1 MRKGV
6 SIIQCPQSIQL
17 LNEEA
22 ELIQR
27 IRNET
32 NKKNLDNISRTRAY
46 LDYYLEHPDM
56 IWSFLAS
63 MVSRNG
69 GYNMCDLQGE
79 WFPRMI
85 DPVIR
90 QRLFLT
96 YERANW
102 LIFRDAYSQLL
113 LYSYSTMANTP
124 MFHLLKFLDV
134 SQFME
139 TEWNVFWEKR
149 DKKRLMIALIVN
161 EQNVIH
167 DPVIKHHVYKKR
179 VFNTLMFSF
188 EDSFHFSTVVFPTC
202 HGELYGASVN
212 GFKYI
217 SKRINLGKRLADILF
232 NPHLYPSF
240 LEFALKTEHTA
251 SRYDYEKYLPG
262 NKRRDTP
269 YLRSTYP
276 VITHHYHVQKD
287 WSLERNF
294 QREWFD
300 KDVVHKHPIHLT
312 RWYIQKQKQ
321 LHALVSVKDLF
332 TTF

>member
-6 SIIQCPQSIQL
+6 SITQSPQYNHL
-17 LNEEA
+17 RDGDV
-22 ELIQR
+22 ELIQK

-32 NKKNLDNISRTRAY
+32 DKKNLDNISRTRAY
-46 LDYYLEHPDM
+46 LDYYLKYPDM

-85 DPVIR
+85 DPAIR

-113 LYSYSTMANTP
+113 LYSYSTKTNTP

-134 SQFME
+134 SEFME
-139 TEWNVFWEKR
+139 REWSFFWEKR
-149 DKKRLMIALIVN
+149 DKKRLLIALIVN

-167 DPVIKHHVYKKR
+167 EPVIKHHVYKKR
-179 VFNTLMFSF
+179 VFNTFMFSF

-202 HGELYGASVN
+202 EGELYGASVN
-212 GFKYI
+212 GFKSV

-232 NPHLYPSF
+232 NPRHYPLF
-240 LEFALKTEHTA
+240 LEFALNTEHTA
-251 SRYDYEKYLPG
+251 SRYDYEKYLPFH
-262 NKRRDTP
+262 KKRDTP

-276 VITHHYHVQKD
+276 IITHHYHKHND
-287 WSLERNF
+287 WYKERKL
-294 QREWFD
+294 QREWLV
-300 KDVVHKHPIHLT
+300 KDVIHKHPIHLT
-312 RWYIQKQKQ
+312 KWYIQKQKQ
-321 LHALVSVKDLF
+321 LHALISVKDLF